1 MEKNEHFM
9 QTIKGLDLSLIPP
22 CWRTMEQKILRT
34 VYVNSRW
41 PNTADA
47 NSSKLNVEE
56 CGWEL
61 NERLEPVWFKGDP
74 TPLKVDDV
82 LKYNENN
89 VDNDELNELNYL
101 NDVFSD
107 SDNE

>member
-1 MEKNEHFM
+1 M
-9 QTIKGLDLSLIPP
+9 QGIKGLDSSLIPP

-41 PNTADA
+41 QNTADA
-47 NSSKLNVEE
+47 NCSKLNVEE

-74 TPLKVDDV
+74 TPLKVDGV
-82 LKYNENN
+82 LKYIENI
-89 VDNDELNELNYL
+89 VSNDELNELKYLNNL

-107 SDNE
+107 